1 MSKSLKQILNTLGE
15 IALGI
20 IILLGIVFFIGELF
34 DDKSAKET
42 KDIEPKHKPENKLKK
57 KKERLALVVS
67 RIAELNPQRKKI
79 ERRILIGTRW
89 VIAIGLVAY
98 NIICLWLAY
107 DWNFDLGNQMNVN
120 GAAVML
126 YSFTAFILYG
136 TPDNL
141 VKEFKRKSKLRLKR
155 KHIPMLSELK
165 NLEQERDDLFLQI
178 SGLGTIDKSNLDV
191 PKQLADNLKLVK
203 Q

>member
-1 MSKSLKQILNTLGE
+1 
-15 IALGI
+15 
-20 IILLGIVFFIGELF
+20 
-34 DDKSAKET
+34 
-42 KDIEPKHKPENKLKK
+42 
-57 KKERLALVVS
+57 
-67 RIAELNPQRKKI
+67 
-79 ERRILIGTRW
+79 
-89 VIAIGLVAY
+89 
-98 NIICLWLAY
+98 
-107 DWNFDLGNQMNVN
+107 
-120 GAAVML
+120 ML

>member
-67 RIAELNPQRKKI
+67 RIAELNPQRKKIFKI

-155 KHIPMLSELK
+155 KHIPMLS
-165 NLEQERDDLFLQI
+165 
-178 SGLGTIDKSNLDV
+178 
-191 PKQLADNLKLVK
+191 
-203 Q
+203 